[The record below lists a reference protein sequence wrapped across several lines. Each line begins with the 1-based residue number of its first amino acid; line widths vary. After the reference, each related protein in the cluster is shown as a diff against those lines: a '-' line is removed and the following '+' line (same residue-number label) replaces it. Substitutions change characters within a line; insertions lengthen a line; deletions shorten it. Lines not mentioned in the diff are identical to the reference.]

1 MVAGFLNIGFLIEG
15 NPLCS
20 RIRGTRTARAKRT
33 KAPDGFLLRYI
44 IFEVTQTQGPLRA
57 AQREIKKWAVNH
69 EKNIGKKI
77 IFTTAVP
84 EIEKWSLQGVTLCS

>member
-1 MVAGFLNIGFLIEG
+1 MKYSVDKKSQQLRGRHWTGRTCGVVAGFLNIGFLIEG

-57 AQREIKKWAVNH
+57 AQREI
-69 EKNIGKKI
+69 
-77 IFTTAVP
+77 
-84 EIEKWSLQGVTLCS
+84 